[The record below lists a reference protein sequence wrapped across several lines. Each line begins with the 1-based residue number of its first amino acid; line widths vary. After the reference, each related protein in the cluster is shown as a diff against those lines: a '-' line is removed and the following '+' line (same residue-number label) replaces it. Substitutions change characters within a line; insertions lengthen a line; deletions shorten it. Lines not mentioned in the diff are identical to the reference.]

1 MQEPSNNG
9 QAITETDEIG
19 RVVVWPPINSKK
31 KTEAPPPKNI
41 KDNPQEY
48 QKQLNSELESLQ
60 RRQEYA
66 VQMLE
71 KQVLCCIFMN
81 VVFSEIIFKLRA
93 IQMQKY
99 ALHLALNGR
108 PDNQSQQFGN
118 EAAFVEARLSSVGF
132 SKLYKI
138 MPKIVLCRIFDQQ
151 QHQRYR
157 RRAQT

>member
-1 MQEPSNNG
+1 
-9 QAITETDEIG
+9 
-19 RVVVWPPINSKK
+19 
-31 KTEAPPPKNI
+31 
-41 KDNPQEY
+41 
-48 QKQLNSELESLQ
+48 
-60 RRQEYA
+60 
-66 VQMLE
+66 
-71 KQVLCCIFMN
+71 MN